1 MFPSVWLLNGTTM
14 GKLDQSDGLEIA
26 REAGLTGIEL
36 TAGRSPRATVR
47 PTMTAEEASCLQKR
61 VHAAGLNVMAL
72 GAHRDFSSP
81 EQCEEYARLLE
92 LADLLGCRVI
102 TAGVPDGCEI
112 ERYREGLAK
121 AAHRAWE
128 LGITVCVENH
138 GKEHGTGRSL
148 LPLLKGEKA
157 LRLCYDTGNAW
168 YYGGV
173 DPLEDLPACAG
184 WVGHVHLKDK
194 QGAQNE
200 WDFPAL
206 GTGYVNFSALAALNV
221 WESCP
226 CASVEIE
233 FTPMG
238 ASREETE
245 RAVRASVGY
254 LKSLSAG
261 TADKAIKG
269 GIGL

>member
-14 GKLDQSDGLEIA
+14 RKLNLKDGLKIA

-36 TAGRSPRATVR
+36 TAGRSPDATVY
-47 PTMTAEEASCLQKR
+47 PAMTAEEAACLKER
-61 VHAAGLNVMAL
+61 IHAAGLNVMAL

-81 EQCEEYARLLE
+81 GQCGEYARLLE
-92 LADLLGCRVI
+92 LADLLECRVI
-102 TAGVPDGCEI
+102 TAAVPDGCEI

-121 AAHRAWE
+121 AAHRASE
-128 LGITVCVENH
+128 LGITICIENH
-138 GKEHGTGRSL
+138 GKEHGTGRSV
-148 LPLLKGEKA
+148 LPLLQAEKG

-173 DPLEDLPACAG
+173 DPVEDLPACAG

-200 WDFPAL
+200 WNFPAL
-206 GTGYVNFSALAALNV
+206 GTGYIDFPALAALNV
-221 WESCP
+221 WDNCP

-233 FTPMG
+233 FTPI
-238 ASREETE
+238 SVSPEETE
-245 RAVRASVGY
+245 RAVRASVQY

-261 TADKAIKG
+261 TTDQTIEG